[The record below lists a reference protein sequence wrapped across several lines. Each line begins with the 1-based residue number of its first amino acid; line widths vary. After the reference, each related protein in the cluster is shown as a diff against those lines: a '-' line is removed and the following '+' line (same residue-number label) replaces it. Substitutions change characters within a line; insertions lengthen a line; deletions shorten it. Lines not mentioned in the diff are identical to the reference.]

1 MVNTDKKAPLWG
13 FEISKIQR
21 CDLFRCHNP
30 LTSVINKIPYICITN
45 LSHSVIIYNLRDT
58 SLACGKALIVTP
70 KSVSCSSC
78 VFVVWS
84 TLAGKRLTDNQLETI
99 IVKGKSSELEGFTSK
114 AGKPFSAFVILVDK
128 TTGRLG
134 FDFPPRKG
142 Q

>member
-1 MVNTDKKAPLWG
+1 MFIAQQLQNIDVCTVTEAITEKKSGYSRSLARLNAP
-13 FEISKIQR
+13 
-21 CDLFRCHNP
+21 CP
-30 LTSVINKIPYICITN
+30 
-45 LSHSVIIYNLRDT
+45 
-58 SLACGKALIVTP
+58 ACGKALIVTP